1 MLLFAFLN
9 TRLLRA
15 PRGQKQVHPSA
26 LHHRVGVAFPEGL
39 KLLPFYEN
47 LAKRQL
53 LPFYAHSLLPP
64 FTLLRPF
71 GHFYRLTQH
80 TNFSSACCACEK
92 GGAGAEKSPKSP
104 NGPVDVKEEGAV
116 ERGREN
122 RLARATKSS
131 FDHAVKSF
139 NMVDAFGLLSSS
151 AVHDFV
157 TEDGSICMP
166 RIATNCNTAVV
177 PRSTRD
183 RGVAALAS

>member
-1 MLLFAFLN
+1 MLRVLERGRGGGKIAEIAE
-9 TRLLRA
+9 RA
-15 PRGQKQVHPSA
+15 AS
-26 LHHRVGVAFPEGL
+26 
-39 KLLPFYEN
+39 
-47 LAKRQL
+47 
-53 LPFYAHSLLPP
+53 
-64 FTLLRPF
+64 
-71 GHFYRLTQH
+71 
-80 TNFSSACCACEK
+80 
-92 GGAGAEKSPKSP
+92 
-104 NGPVDVKEEGAV
+104 DVKEEGAV

-139 NMVDAFGLLSSS
+139 NMVDAFGLLSIS

>member
-1 MLLFAFLN
+1 MRKN
-9 TRLLRA
+9 RRNRRTGRI
-15 PRGQKQVHPSA
+15 S
-26 LHHRVGVAFPEGL
+26 
-39 KLLPFYEN
+39 
-47 LAKRQL
+47 
-53 LPFYAHSLLPP
+53 
-64 FTLLRPF
+64 
-71 GHFYRLTQH
+71 
-80 TNFSSACCACEK
+80 
-92 GGAGAEKSPKSP
+92 
-104 NGPVDVKEEGAV
+104 DVKEEGAV

>member
-1 MLLFAFLN
+1 MLLRVLE
-9 TRLLRA
+9 
-15 PRGQKQVHPSA
+15 RG
-26 LHHRVGVAFPEGL
+26 R
-39 KLLPFYEN
+39 
-47 LAKRQL
+47 
-53 LPFYAHSLLPP
+53 
-64 FTLLRPF
+64 
-71 GHFYRLTQH
+71 
-80 TNFSSACCACEK
+80 
-92 GGAGAEKSPKSP
+92 GGGKIAEIAER
-104 NGPVDVKEEGAV
+104 DVKEEGAV